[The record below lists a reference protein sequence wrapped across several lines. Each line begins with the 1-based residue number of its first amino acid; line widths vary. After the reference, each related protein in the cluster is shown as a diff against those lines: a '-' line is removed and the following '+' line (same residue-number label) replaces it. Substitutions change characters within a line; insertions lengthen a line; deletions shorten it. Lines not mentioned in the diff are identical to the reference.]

1 MILYRYFSNSHILV
15 GGVCSAVLFCYL
27 FLHTGAFSDDY
38 IVIAIALD
46 EIADFLYPSK
56 FIATPVLHY
65 THIIFYNL
73 FETNYILYDLLKIF
87 WLTMSF
93 LMVDRFFSLFVSK
106 FKSKL
111 ISLFFILFPI
121 HDSTAYWFL
130 AQYLMLTISFYLFSY
145 YLAYKDKLY
154 LAFIFALLASFV
166 SYGSTPIALGLFV
179 LFILKGEN
187 KKSLVMIVP
196 NIGYVLYYTY
206 VTKVLGIGTQRLN
219 NGNLLEIFNHYILQ
233 VGTFIDS
240 FIGPSFWLKIYYS
253 ISEISVLSF
262 IIGSSLIYFFYSNF
276 TMQKEKIDTDL
287 LVSLLV
293 IALSALGMFS
303 LTGFYPQM
311 TFNLGNRVTI
321 YGSILV
327 SFILVIYFMN
337 NKSGATLV
345 FSIFIFSTLGIS
357 DHWKDWNKSQLQVI
371 ENISQNKQIL
381 NFDRD
386 LQLFITYNQYSKLGD
401 LSHIEFLS
409 QGMAQTVFK
418 IATGENYKVS
428 TLNRRFVS
436 NDEWL
441 IDKKLG
447 TKIKINEEVNVYDS
461 KSNILVKIKK
471 DDIQEYINK
480 LPNNSRHWLQLLDR
494 DNFIM
499 KIVLRLMPRL
509 EYAV

>member
-1 MILYRYFSNSHILV
+1 
-15 GGVCSAVLFCYL
+15 
-27 FLHTGAFSDDY
+27 
-38 IVIAIALD
+38 
-46 EIADFLYPSK
+46 
-56 FIATPVLHY
+56 
-65 THIIFYNL
+65 
-73 FETNYILYDLLKIF
+73 
-87 WLTMSF
+87 
-93 LMVDRFFSLFVSK
+93 
-106 FKSKL
+106 
-111 ISLFFILFPI
+111 
-121 HDSTAYWFL
+121 
-130 AQYLMLTISFYLFSY
+130 
-145 YLAYKDKLY
+145 
-154 LAFIFALLASFV
+154 
-166 SYGSTPIALGLFV
+166 
-179 LFILKGEN
+179 
-187 KKSLVMIVP
+187 
-196 NIGYVLYYTY
+196 
-206 VTKVLGIGTQRLN
+206 
-219 NGNLLEIFNHYILQ
+219 
-233 VGTFIDS
+233 
-240 FIGPSFWLKIYYS
+240 
-253 ISEISVLSF
+253 
-262 IIGSSLIYFFYSNF
+262 
-276 TMQKEKIDTDL
+276 MQKEKIDTDL

-371 ENISQNKQIL
+371 ESISQNKQIL

-409 QGMAQTVFK
+409 QGMAHTVFK